1 MENNATS
8 RKIGLFGST
17 SVVVGN
23 MIGSGIF
30 LLPASL
36 AIYGGIGI
44 IGWICSAAGAIL
56 LSFMFAKLGEYVPD
70 SIGGPYVFSRIGL
83 GDFAGFLV
91 AWGYWL
97 AIWSTNA
104 AIAVAL
110 VGYLKVFF
118 PILDTSITLAVGTG
132 LGFLWLFTWINS
144 KPLKTVASVQII
156 TTILKVI
163 PILLIG
169 LVGLFYMNLDHF
181 APFNASEESNFSA
194 ITNAVTLTLFAFLG
208 MESAVIVSGDTKDA
222 KNTVKKSTIYGT
234 LITVVIYIVCAV
246 AILGIVPPEVLAQSN
261 APFADAAEIFIGPS
275 ARYVV
280 AGCAV
285 IATMGALNGWILL
298 QGRIPMAAAQDKLF
312 PTIFGK
318 MNNNGSPIIGIIMS
332 SVLASGL
339 MVVSFSESLLDAF
352 TFMIMLSTLSTII
365 PYIFS
370 AASLAILSFQN
381 EGRKISKNVILAFAT
396 FVFCLWVV
404 YGCGQEIVFYGFF
417 LLMLGI
423 PFYVFL
429 KRGEGAINSSEI
441 Q

>member
-163 PILLIG
+163 PI
-169 LVGLFYMNLDHF
+169 
-181 APFNASEESNFSA
+181 
-194 ITNAVTLTLFAFLG
+194 
-208 MESAVIVSGDTKDA
+208 
-222 KNTVKKSTIYGT
+222 
-234 LITVVIYIVCAV
+234 
-246 AILGIVPPEVLAQSN
+246 
-261 APFADAAEIFIGPS
+261 
-275 ARYVV
+275 
-280 AGCAV
+280 
-285 IATMGALNGWILL
+285 
-298 QGRIPMAAAQDKLF
+298 
-312 PTIFGK
+312 
-318 MNNNGSPIIGIIMS
+318 
-332 SVLASGL
+332 
-339 MVVSFSESLLDAF
+339 
-352 TFMIMLSTLSTII
+352 
-365 PYIFS
+365 
-370 AASLAILSFQN
+370 
-381 EGRKISKNVILAFAT
+381 
-396 FVFCLWVV
+396 
-404 YGCGQEIVFYGFF
+404 
-417 LLMLGI
+417 
-423 PFYVFL
+423 
-429 KRGEGAINSSEI
+429 
-441 Q
+441 

>member
-1 MENNATS
+1 MAPLQKQ
-8 RKIGLFGST
+8 KIGLLGST

-44 IGWICSAAGAIL
+44 IGWICSALGAIL
-56 LSFMFAKLGEYVPD
+56 LSLMFAELGQYAPD
-70 SIGGPYVFSRIGL
+70 TIGGPYVFSRMGL

-91 AWGYWL
+91 AWGYWI

-118 PILDTSITLAVGTG
+118 PILDSSVPLAVGTG

-156 TTILKVI
+156 TTILKVV
-163 PILLIG
+163 PLFLIG
-169 LVGLFYMNLDHF
+169 LVGFFYINWDHF
-181 APFNASEESNFSA
+181 TPFNLSEESNFTA
-194 ITNAVTLTLFAFLG
+194 ITNSATLTLFAFLG

-222 KNTVKKSTIYGT
+222 KDTVRKSTIIGT
-234 LITVVIYIVCAV
+234 LITIVVYLLSAV
-246 AILGIVPPEVLAQSN
+246 AIMGIIPPESLVKSN

-275 ARYVV
+275 ARYVI

-285 IATMGALNGWILL
+285 IATLGALNGWILL
-298 QGRIPMAAAQDKLF
+298 QGRIPMAAAIDDLF
-312 PTIFGK
+312 PRVFAK
-318 MNNNGSPIIGIIMS
+318 ENDNGSPFIGIVLSSILA
-332 SVLASGL
+332 SVL
-339 MVVSFSESLLDAF
+339 MVFSFADSLVEAF
-352 TFMIMLSTLSTII
+352 TFMITLSTLSTII
-365 PYIFS
+365 PYLFS
-370 AASLAILSFQN
+370 AGSLAIIGFQS
-381 EGRKISKNVILAFAT
+381 EGPQISKKIVLASVTFA
-396 FVFCLWVV
+396 FCLWLL

-423 PFYVFL
+423 PFYAYL
-429 KRGEGAINSSEI
+429 KRRTS
-441 Q
+441 